1 MKLIFMVLQN
11 ISKRWT
17 RPLRDWG
24 AAPPSGGKELRS
36 MKSAEQR
43 DEDRPD
49 IFASDGYEVTDAP
62 EEVSAAMDAYKAT
75 HESRKA

>member
-1 MKLIFMVLQN
+1 
-11 ISKRWT
+11 
-17 RPLRDWG
+17 
-24 AAPPSGGKELRS
+24 

-49 IFASDGYEVTDAP
+49 IFAADGYEVTDAP
-62 EEVSAAMDAYKAT
+62 EKVSAAMDAYKAT